1 MVLLTVH
8 GFSLALL
15 GYHPRL
21 RMVRLLRRR
30 EFFCPL
36 YLCDLPPFVYLSPF
50 IGMFS
55 PTVPGGDTPCLTAGD
70 ARAERGRTRG

>member
-21 RMVRLLRRR
+21 RMVRLRWRR
-30 EFFCPL
+30 ELFLSTISLRPPSFCAPITF
-36 YLCDLPPFVYLSPF
+36 YRNV
-50 IGMFS
+50 
-55 PTVPGGDTPCLTAGD
+55 LTHCP
-70 ARAERGRTRG
+70 RRGHPMLNRG